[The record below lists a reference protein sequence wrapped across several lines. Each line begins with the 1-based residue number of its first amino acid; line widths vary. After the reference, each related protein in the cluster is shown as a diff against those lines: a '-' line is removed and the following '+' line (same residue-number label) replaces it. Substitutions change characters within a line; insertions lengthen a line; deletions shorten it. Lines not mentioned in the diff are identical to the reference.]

1 MLLSALNK
9 NREDVMKRILSALAL
24 LCATLS
30 GFSAAT
36 AHAASPVDSRL
47 DDIIRNGKLRVCMTG
62 DYKPFTYLRSDNTF
76 EGIDV
81 DLAQA
86 LAKSLGVE
94 AQLVKS
100 SWSTL
105 MDDFLSKCDIA
116 MGGVSVTLERLRK
129 ASFATAHMV
138 DGKAAIARCTDVGKF
153 QSLAMIDQ
161 PGTRAIVNPGGT
173 NERFARANYKQAQL
187 LLHPDNVT
195 IFQQIIDG
203 KADIMVTDAS
213 ETLWQAKQHPQLCSI
228 NPDKPLQFAEKAFM
242 LPRADVAFK
251 EYVDAW
257 MHLLK
262 ANGDYDRIFN
272 KWLH

>member
-1 MLLSALNK
+1 MKTILCTLL
-9 NREDVMKRILSALAL
+9 L
-24 LCATLS
+24 LCANLIGQS
-30 GFSAAT
+30 
-36 AHAASPVDSRL
+36 AHAADSRL
-47 DDIIRNGKLRVCMTG
+47 DDILKNGTLRVCMTG
-62 DYKPFTYLRSDNTF
+62 DYKPFTYFKSDNSF

-81 DLAQA
+81 DLAQL
-86 LAKSLGVE
+86 LAKSLGVQ
-94 AQLVKS
+94 AQLVKT

-116 MGGVSVTLERLRK
+116 MGGVSVTLERLKK
-129 ASFATAHMV
+129 ASFAAAHMV

-153 QSLAMIDQ
+153 QSMDMIDQ

-173 NERFARANYKQAQL
+173 NERFARSHFRRAQL
-187 LLHPDNVT
+187 ILHPDNVT

-213 ETLWQAKQHPQLCSI
+213 ETLWQAKQHPELCSI
-228 NPDKPLQFAEKAFM
+228 KSDQPLQFAEKAFM

-257 MHLLK
+257 MHMLK
-262 ANGDYDRIFN
+262 ATGEYDRVFN
-272 KWLH
+272 QWLH